1 MDDGENLDL
10 RRGSLDSISDDE
22 RLAWHDEF
30 PCTGDTARSAPIR
43 MVRQIGRAL
52 ADILMNPSRGARIMI
67 MDVLVDPFEI
77 SKRAIGPIYP
87 HRSFGLRVERVQMSL
102 EPCHGLIVGNAFTP
116 VVIGDAGA
124 DFVDPVFLVS

>member
-1 MDDGENLDL
+1 MMILVCRRSLFETLRPETGAVDDGENLDL

-22 RLAWHDEF
+22 RPAWHDEF
-30 PCTGDTARSAPIR
+30 PRTGDTARSAPIR

-77 SKRAIGPIYP
+77 A
-87 HRSFGLRVERVQMSL
+87 
-102 EPCHGLIVGNAFTP
+102 
-116 VVIGDAGA
+116 
-124 DFVDPVFLVS
+124 